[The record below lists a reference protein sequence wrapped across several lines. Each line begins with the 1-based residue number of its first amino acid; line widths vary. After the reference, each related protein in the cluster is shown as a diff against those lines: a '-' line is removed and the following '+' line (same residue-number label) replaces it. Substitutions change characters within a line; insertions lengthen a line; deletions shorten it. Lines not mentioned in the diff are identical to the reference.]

1 MFRLIGS
8 LLLIP
13 LTLTSCLYGPD
24 RQTSQAIDPPPKEV
38 EQAYQQAT
46 QKASKKN
53 QQEAKKTSGYEL
65 YFLSDTGHVVPY
77 TIQIPNVKGI
87 AKETIEYM
95 VKGSA
100 GEKLIPQGFQGILS
114 KGTRVK
120 GLDIQKGTATVDF
133 SKEFLKYK
141 PDMEEKILSAITW
154 TLTGFPSV
162 EKVNIRVD
170 GKTLE
175 TMPHQKSVA
184 QGLTRD
190 QGINLE
196 VTEGIQISQSIPV
209 TLYFMGQT
217 SENQIY
223 YVPVT
228 RMINRTENVAEAAM
242 KELIK
247 GPKSNSG
254 LVGALDSSLQVNQ
267 IKIDKQNVTADFS
280 EQLLQYNN
288 QKKVSQDALRTI
300 LFSLSENTSAKK
312 ITITVNGKK
321 LETDPPQPTTRPKRI
336 NPIGL

>member
-1 MFRLIGS
+1 MIRLIGS
-8 LLLIP
+8 FLLIP

-38 EQAYQQAT
+38 EQAYQQQAEKT
-46 QKASKKN
+46 SNQK
-53 QQEAKKTSGYEL
+53 QEEVKKTSGFEL

-87 AKETIEYM
+87 AKETIEFM
-95 VKGSA
+95 VKGGA
-100 GEKLIPQGFQGILS
+100 GEKLIPKGFEGILPQ
-114 KGTRVK
+114 GTRVK
-120 GLDIQKGTATVDF
+120 GLDIQDGLATVDF
-133 SKEFLKYK
+133 SKEFLNYK
-141 PDMEEKILSAITW
+141 PEMEEKILSAVTW

-217 SENQIY
+217 NENEIY

-267 IKIDKQNVTADFS
+267 VKLDKEKVTADFS

-288 QKKVSQDALRTI
+288 QKKVSEDALRTI
-300 LFSLSENTSAKK
+300 LFSLTENTSAKK
-312 ITITVNGKK
+312 VTITVNGKK
-321 LETDPPQPTTRPKRI
+321 IETDAPQPTTRPKRV
-336 NPIGL
+336 NPIEL